1 MVDFAHLVGRDAQ
14 RREVEQLLSGLPHTG
29 GALAWAAEP
38 GHGKSAAL
46 DAARS
51 SAARAGVRTITI
63 EGGTVAGRQDGL
75 LHAVQARLGTVPT
88 PSGGTSD
95 RPLHR
100 LLRELVESAAHGGP
114 VLLCMDDADLLAAA
128 DIATLTFTGRRLG
141 TVPVLLLVTAGPSM
155 LPLLERSGMPVES
168 LRPLTDEEAGK
179 VLPREHP
186 DLDREVATRIIGLA
200 AGSPLPLLELPRA
213 LTSRQRRGLEPPP
226 GVLPLTE
233 RLRRLY
239 GDPLRRLTGPARTVV
254 TAAALGGS
262 EVVPSLLA
270 AGDPGLDAEAV
281 DELERAGIL
290 AAHDDAGPLAFRLPL
305 TRNAVLESVTEA
317 ELVRGRHLL
326 AAAFRGEP
334 DRQAL
339 QLADL
344 SGGPDAALADRLE
357 RGARR
362 AAERGDL
369 DEAVTGMVRAA
380 HLTPERSTAG
390 RRLLEAA
397 HLRATVTGEMDA
409 ASDALAQAS
418 RADADTVLNVRAAAT
433 SGQLMMAAG
442 APLGEVYR
450 VLVEALRADARK
462 PADDEPATVAA
473 LQLLFYVCLMLARPA
488 PWAVYR
494 DLAERHQSV
503 GGSIVGLLGEVLPDI
518 SATTP
523 ETLTRLDAAVAGLTD
538 VVNPAEVV
546 GVGIAAYHLDRLADC
561 RAALLRV
568 VDDARRGHSVGM
580 GSEASLRLALDD
592 CHTGQLAEAT
602 RLATGGLNRSS
613 AIGGQSQTWTF
624 QLCLALVAA
633 IRGDQAEVDALTAQ
647 LSDWAASRGA
657 RLVDL
662 HCAQVRGLAALGR
675 GDFEAAYSHATS
687 VNPPGTL
694 ARDTPIG
701 VASSLD
707 LVEAAMHT
715 GRVAQAQAHA
725 AAMTDAGLAR
735 LSPRLAVRVAAASAM
750 TAPDTRA
757 RHLFEAALATP
768 NAGRWPFDRARVQLA
783 FGDRLRRLHAT
794 REAQPHLSAAY
805 ETFRRLGAQGWA
817 HRAAQEMRAAGLPMP
832 ADRRPPPTAL
842 VGRDLEIASLAAAG
856 LSNQEIGATLFLSPR
871 TVGSRLYR
879 IYPRLGVSSR
889 AGLRDALEQPA
900 GQDA

>member
-1 MVDFAHLVGRDAQ
+1 
-14 RREVEQLLSGLPHTG
+14 
-29 GALAWAAEP
+29 
-38 GHGKSAAL
+38 
-46 DAARS
+46 
-51 SAARAGVRTITI
+51 
-63 EGGTVAGRQDGL
+63 
-75 LHAVQARLGTVPT
+75 
-88 PSGGTSD
+88 
-95 RPLHR
+95 
-100 LLRELVESAAHGGP
+100 
-114 VLLCMDDADLLAAA
+114 
-128 DIATLTFTGRRLG
+128 
-141 TVPVLLLVTAGPSM
+141 
-155 LPLLERSGMPVES
+155 
-168 LRPLTDEEAGK
+168 
-179 VLPREHP
+179 
-186 DLDREVATRIIGLA
+186 
-200 AGSPLPLLELPRA
+200 
-213 LTSRQRRGLEPPP
+213 
-226 GVLPLTE
+226 
-233 RLRRLY
+233 
-239 GDPLRRLTGPARTVV
+239 
-254 TAAALGGS
+254 
-262 EVVPSLLA
+262 
-270 AGDPGLDAEAV
+270 
-281 DELERAGIL
+281 
-290 AAHDDAGPLAFRLPL
+290 
-305 TRNAVLESVTEA
+305 
-317 ELVRGRHLL
+317 
-326 AAAFRGEP
+326 
-334 DRQAL
+334 
-339 QLADL
+339 
-344 SGGPDAALADRLE
+344 
-357 RGARR
+357 
-362 AAERGDL
+362 
-369 DEAVTGMVRAA
+369 
-380 HLTPERSTAG
+380 
-390 RRLLEAA
+390 
-397 HLRATVTGEMDA
+397 
-409 ASDALAQAS
+409 
-418 RADADTVLNVRAAAT
+418 
-433 SGQLMMAAG
+433 
-442 APLGEVYR
+442 
-450 VLVEALRADARK
+450 
-462 PADDEPATVAA
+462 
-473 LQLLFYVCLMLARPA
+473 
-488 PWAVYR
+488 
-494 DLAERHQSV
+494 
-503 GGSIVGLLGEVLPDI
+503 
-518 SATTP
+518 
-523 ETLTRLDAAVAGLTD
+523 
-538 VVNPAEVV
+538 VNPAEVV

-580 GSEASLRLALDD
+580 GSEATLRLALDD

-832 ADRRPPPTAL
+832 ADRRPRPTAL